1 MVADARSF
9 MYPRPCQQG
18 EFVYVT
24 SYEMMQ
30 TYPMAPGQT
39 LFFVDVTQP
48 IGYIRTRNYDPRL
61 QDKIQRVNMAP
72 IEEETPVAAQPPVP
86 ANDPQY
92 VTVEQFNSLN
102 DKLDR
107 LIAAGQKDNNNTKR
121 GNVKEGYKHE

>member
-24 SYEMMQ
+24 SMEMMQ

-48 IGYIRTRNYDPRL
+48 IGYIRTRNYDPRI
-61 QDKIQRVNMAP
+61 QDKIQKVNMAP
-72 IEEETPVAAQPPVP
+72 IEEEPPAPPP
-86 ANDPQY
+86 APMPEAPQY
-92 VTVEQFNSLN
+92 VTIEQYNELN
-102 DKLDR
+102 KKLDR
-107 LIAAGQKDNNNTKR
+107 LLSMSQRDNRR
-121 GNVKEGYKHE
+121 GNEKEANKHE

>member
-24 SYEMMQ
+24 SHEMMQ

-48 IGYIRTRNYDPRL
+48 VGYIRTRNYDPRL

-72 IEEETPVAAQPPVP
+72 IEEETPVVQPPAP
-86 ANDPQY
+86 ANAPQY

-107 LIAAGQKDNNNTKR
+107 LLAAGQKDNNTAKR